1 MKELEEMT
9 DQYMLRRED
18 NCHRADLPPKTEQ
31 WAFIP
36 LRPDE
41 DEQYRKVLA
50 QPFSDAPAAA
60 FKRMHE
66 LRGILAGGASSKL
79 ERLRDMILGMEEE
92 DEAVVVS
99 GRIDGSTTT
108 SSRMANIDAFN
119 TEANWKL
126 FLLAKASR
134 RIWRPGQRRACTFL
148 SISQNTIEEKI
159 LLRACSKQGCWPLCP
174 AIASR
179 QELRRVFEYP
189 VPTLWSALDGE
200 AQGTAWINGVAWKAM
215 QLPIG
220 LVMTKCAGL
229 AQDSQQQPSAAN
241 MLSASTP
248 SCSAKK
254 PAKKRVR
261 VASQEFV
268 KKNKYMYTSGVY
280 SSTCVAE
287 EAFDEMDES
296 FVGGAKKRGQLSA
309 EATVIRDAQGEE
321 DTQKYD
327 YFETI
332 LHVRSQNLTCD
343 GEVHLNGATVE
354 GLVEEIGHIVNDSL
368 RSAAL
373 QSAATE
379 RLAEQN
385 RQIAAR
391 NKGMPKGSPAAAAA
405 PLYRGYTQ
413 AQYGTSGT
421 APAGID
427 CRAALL
433 VASFVEARRAGLE
446 EFLHRCLRIPQL
458 SKECPIF
465 LRFLES
471 AGEGDGISLEELRRS
486 FDGRS
491 IAEMCGT
498 FQTAFADQLARLESP
513 PDDSKLSDAK
523 SFLEAHVV
531 KLRDLTVAL
540 RDACDAQKH
549 ATALASTAQAR
560 FASVSSSDTADAAR
574 KPRSIIAAALKQQ
587 DEVFQEAPG
596 FHYDL
601 LLAAAEREL
610 DETEAMQEALLGLGA
625 LHQRLVDA
633 QQKRVFVEVEQKRLS
648 SRTDSGEPSA
658 LGKLFGKRDKTTKL
672 EDLAS
677 QHAQSLEDAKYAEEW
692 YASARVIAI
701 SRELD

>member
-1 MKELEEMT
+1 MSEPKNEDDGKTAGEVLPASASPARSGDATGMSSSWQDVDVPQSFHLSVTDRCTLPFLTVGAPCGEVTVRDPETVGSTMTKHTTYLIRGHLE
-9 DQYMLRRED
+9 DK
-18 NCHRADLPPKTEQ
+18 P
-31 WAFIP
+31 
-36 LRPDE
+36 
-41 DEQYRKVLA
+41 
-50 QPFSDAPAAA
+50 PFSVRRRYSDFEWFRKALTAQFPGIRVPPLPK
-60 FKRMHE
+60 KR
-66 LRGILAGGASSKL
+66 
-79 ERLRDMILGMEEE
+79 
-92 DEAVVVS
+92 VS
-99 GRIDGSTTT
+99 GR
-108 SSRMANIDAFN
+108 F
-119 TEANWKL
+119 
-126 FLLAKASR
+126 
-134 RIWRPGQRRACTFL
+134 
-148 SISQNTIEEKI
+148 EE
-159 LLRACSKQGCWPLCP
+159 
-174 AIASR
+174 
-179 QELRRVFEYP
+179 
-189 VPTLWSALDGE
+189 
-200 AQGTAWINGVAWKAM
+200 
-215 QLPIG
+215 
-220 LVMTKCAGL
+220 
-229 AQDSQQQPSAAN
+229 
-241 MLSASTP
+241 
-248 SCSAKK
+248 
-254 PAKKRVR
+254 
-261 VASQEFV
+261 
-268 KKNKYMYTSGVY
+268 
-280 SSTCVAE
+280 
-287 EAFDEMDES
+287 
-296 FVGGAKKRGQLSA
+296 
-309 EATVIRDAQGEE
+309 
-321 DTQKYD
+321 
-327 YFETI
+327 
-332 LHVRSQNLTCD
+332 
-343 GEVHLNGATVE
+343 
-354 GLVEEIGHIVNDSL
+354 
-368 RSAAL
+368 
-373 QSAATE
+373 
-379 RLAEQN
+379 
-385 RQIAAR
+385 
-391 NKGMPKGSPAAAAA
+391 
-405 PLYRGYTQ
+405 
-413 AQYGTSGT
+413 
-421 APAGID
+421 
-427 CRAALL
+427 
-433 VASFVEARRAGLE
+433 SFVEARRAGLE

-465 LRFLES
+465 QRFLES

-610 DETEAMQEALLGLGA
+610 DETEAMQDALLGLGA

-701 SRELD
+701 SRELDAFGAEQVALNNWLQLEIARRFRATSLIWIEKDDTNTRFVRHEELVKRLGQQPTATADGTQLHPASRWRLRFRCLASMA